1 VSNKQPANAQL
12 ACRVTNE
19 DYLAIEQMATVMQ
32 QSKSELL
39 RYLIHLAAEDWRE
52 IIRSRH
58 NEPKA

>member
-1 VSNKQPANAQL
+1 MSAKQPANAQL

-19 DYLAIEQMATVMQ
+19 DYLAVEQMAAVME

-52 IIRSRH
+52 ILRSGH